1 MVELNSNGYPIE
13 KAVDFAVM
21 RRSQTL
27 TDEQKDSLTELFAIA
42 QKVLPPCDSI
52 DAPPARLF
60 APTGTHCLCC
70 GTKLGAGVI
79 MSSDKT
85 VVFTP
90 RGIDPKSM
98 SISRE
103 CPNCYAKHTA
113 YDVTT
118 PTGQRLATKE
128 HMSRKGA
135 IVTQRTMY
143 DNALLRECIIDIF
156 SS

>member
-1 MVELNSNGYPIE
+1 MIELNSYGYPLE
-13 KAVDFAVM
+13 KAVDVAVM
-21 RRSQTL
+21 RGSQEL
-27 TDEQKDSLTELFAIA
+27 TDEQKGSLTDLISIA
-42 QKVLPPCDSI
+42 MKVLPPCDSI

-70 GTKLGAGVI
+70 GKKLGAGVI
-79 MSSDKT
+79 MSLDKT
-85 VVFTP
+85 AVFTP

-103 CPNCYAKHTA
+103 CPDCRATHTA

-118 PTGQRLATKE
+118 RTGQRLATKE

>member
-1 MVELNSNGYPIE
+1 MRLNRCATSATVCSNRDALP
-13 KAVDFAVM
+13 M
-21 RRSQTL
+21 LR
-27 TDEQKDSLTELFAIA
+27 QK
-42 QKVLPPCDSI
+42 
-52 DAPPARLF
+52 
-60 APTGTHCLCC
+60 
-70 GTKLGAGVI
+70 KLGAGVI

-103 CPNCYAKHTA
+103 CPNCRATHTA